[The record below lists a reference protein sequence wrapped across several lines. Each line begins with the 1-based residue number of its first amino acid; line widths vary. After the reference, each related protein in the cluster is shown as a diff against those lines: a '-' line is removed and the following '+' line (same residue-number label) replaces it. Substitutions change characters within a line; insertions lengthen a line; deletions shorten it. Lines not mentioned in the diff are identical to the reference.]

1 MDFFIIFLV
10 LFVAF
15 FVWQYNEYKTWKKNQ
30 RSEML
35 VKEFFSRLVSCKI
48 EKRDGQYFLYDEITQ
63 QFLAQGRT
71 ADEVYNNLPKDNR
84 FYMSMDGRREILEEL
99 YEIEARCMQ

>member
-1 MDFFIIFLV
+1 MDFFVIFLV

-15 FVWQYNEYKTWKKNQ
+15 FLWQYNQYKTWEKNK
-30 RSEML
+30 RAEML
-35 VKEFFSRLVSCKI
+35 VKEFFSRIVSCEI
-48 EKRDGQYFLYDEITQ
+48 EKRNGQIFLYNEITK

-84 FYMSMDGRREILEEL
+84 FYMSMDGKREILEEL
-99 YEIEARCMQ
+99 YEIEAKCVH